1 MVDLTIKNVTIQSG
15 GASGWNLAGIYLKG
29 NARLNLTLEGTNTL
43 VGLDEGAGIEV
54 EKGATLVI
62 TDQSNGSLKAVGG
75 AYGAAGIGGKA
86 GSTGYEGKELE
97 TGTIII
103 EGGTI
108 EAEGGT
114 YWVSHSLDHNGGA
127 GIGTGLYGI
136 GGTIK
141 ILGGTITA
149 KGGEETGAGIG
160 GGAGGSVDTI
170 VIGGA
175 NGEAP
180 DITVSSYYSARG
192 YMGAAIG
199 SGWNGVSDLQLSCGD
214 IQILSG
220 SVTVKGGNIGYGV

>member
-1 MVDLTIKNVTIQSG
+1 M
-15 GASGWNLAGIYLKG
+15 
-29 NARLNLTLEGTNTL
+29 
-43 VGLDEGAGIEV
+43 
-54 EKGATLVI
+54 
-62 TDQSNGSLKAVGG
+62 GG
-75 AYGAAGIGGKA
+75 AYGAAGIGGKGTA
-86 GSTGYEGKELE
+86 SDEGADNNCR

-103 EGGTI
+103 KGGTI

-180 DITVSSYYSARG
+180 DITVSS
-192 YMGAAIG
+192 
-199 SGWNGVSDLQLSCGD
+199 
-214 IQILSG
+214 
-220 SVTVKGGNIGYGV
+220 

>member
-62 TDQSNGSLKAVGG
+62 TENSTGRLKAVGG
-75 AYGAAGIGGKA
+75 AYGAAGIGGK
-86 GSTGYEGKELE
+86 GTTSDEGADKNCR

-103 EGGTI
+103 KGGSIT
-108 EAEGGT
+108 AEGGAYQIHQT
-114 YWVSHSLDHNGGA
+114 QDYYGGA
-127 GIGTGLYGI
+127 GIGTGRYGI

-149 KGGEETGAGIG
+149 KGGKQTGAGIG
-160 GGAGGSVDTI
+160 GGMSGRVDTI
-170 VIGGA
+170 VIGGTK
-175 NGEAP
+175 GEAP
-180 DITVSSYYSARG
+180 DITV
-192 YMGAAIG
+192 
-199 SGWNGVSDLQLSCGD
+199 
-214 IQILSG
+214 
-220 SVTVKGGNIGYGV
+220 